1 MPGQTELH
9 PIKGACKH
17 LRGRYKLLPARKG
30 PFPERELVRYEC
42 EQGKDIANDEDVEKC
57 VEAVITCWQEQAEK
71 EIPEIA
77 SETTKES

>member
-17 LRGRYKLLPARKG
+17 LRGRYRLHTGRKG

-42 EQGKDIANDEDVEKC
+42 EQSREITGDEDVEKC
-57 VEAVITCWQEQAEK
+57 MEAVISCWQEQAEL
-71 EIPEIA
+71 EGQEAIPEPA
-77 SETTKES
+77 KED